1 MLFTEGV
8 LRTENTE
15 INGVG
20 LKYVGQQC
28 DLHVFRNK
36 KEYQTRNE
44 ECPILRFKGI
54 SNNEQ
59 GMSNIEVLA
68 CVN

>member
-36 KEYQTRNE
+36 KR
-44 ECPILRFKGI
+44 I
-54 SNNEQ
+54 SNKEQ
-59 GMSNIEVLA
+59 GMSNFEV
-68 CVN
+68 